1 MMITIPIKGN
11 PFARCKKV
19 FSSIPT
25 LVVFLLFSFQAFSQT
40 VVKGTVAS
48 TGTGAET
55 LIGASVV
62 SKSNGNAVATDIDG
76 YYEIN
81 VPATDTLLV
90 SYVGYKMQKV
100 AVNGRTQI
108 NVSLESDT
116 ELLEEVVV
124 VGYGKQKKINLTG
137 SVSTISEKDIENRP
151 ITQASQALAGLTS
164 GVIVSQGSGRPGNDG
179 AGITIRGT
187 GSFGASGQALVLID
201 GLAGSLNDIDP
212 NNIKSIS
219 VLKDAA
225 SAAIYGSR
233 AANGVIIVETKM
245 GQVGKMQVS
254 YNSYTGWQS
263 PTELPD
269 FVDSAEYATLYN
281 EASVNM
287 RNTTLPYSESDI
299 QKFRDQSDPDNFP
312 NVPHLKNLLNSGSG
326 FQTNHNLSFMWG
338 TEKTRNMFSTSYLKQ
353 EGLVAENDYTKY
365 NFMYNTDTKIL
376 DNLSLKVNTM
386 GYTSETNEPTQAEGG
401 GSMTSIIRYAVRQG
415 PIYAGRK
422 SDGTYGHQ
430 DTFSPEAW
438 LDSNSFKKGT
448 NKYFQGAGELSWQ
461 PVKGLTVSGK
471 AGYMLFNYY
480 DKNYVSNVV
489 FSPTSSIGPNKLWVY
504 SGQGEQVTLQALAT
518 YTKTFDKHN
527 FTILGGAT
535 QEEYNAWSLSGYR
548 QNFPNELLYELN
560 AASATGMSNTG
571 TASSWA
577 MRSVFGRLN
586 YIYDGKYLLEGNIR
600 RDGTSKF
607 PSAGRWGVFPSF
619 SAGWIISEENFLK
632 EKISWLNVLK
642 VRGSWGQLGNQFVG
656 NYPYQNR
663 VTLGENYSFG
673 NVFTP
678 GAAVNTTSNT
688 NITWET
694 TTTTDFG
701 IDANFFGG
709 RLGLVFDVFRK
720 QTDDVLYNVAASSV
734 LGVGTSPV
742 NVGSVRNTGYE
753 IALNFNQQFGELS
766 LGLSPNFSYIKNE
779 VTSLSSGLSQDI
791 NSNLFVGSP
800 IGAIYGYVAD
810 GLFVDAADVA
820 SYPTQPY
827 AAEAGFIRYKDI
839 SGPNG
844 VPDGKVD
851 NTYDRKVIGSTTPK
865 YTYGATL
872 NATYKGFDF
881 SALVSGL
888 GGYKKRL
895 DSYEAYAFYNGGQIQ
910 RWQADN
916 RWTADNPNPNAQYPK
931 LTTLNGSSGN
941 LFTSTYWL
949 RDASFLRLKNI
960 QLGYT
965 LPKAIVQDRLKMEK
979 LRFYVGGQNLLTF
992 NHFYE
997 GWDPEMSNGNFY
1009 PITKTYTIGINA
1021 TF

>member
-1 MMITIPIKGN
+1 MMNTIPIKGN
-11 PFARCKKV
+11 PFAGGKKV
-19 FSSIPT
+19 FSSIPM
-25 LVVFLLFSFQAFSQT
+25 LVVFLLLSFQGFSQT
-40 VVKGTVAS
+40 VVKGTVSS
-48 TGTGAET
+48 TGATAET

-62 SKSNGNAVATDIDG
+62 SKSNGSAVATGMDG
-76 YYEIN
+76 DYEIN

-90 SYVGYKMQKV
+90 SFIGYKTQKV
-100 AVNGRTQI
+100 AVNGRTLI
-108 NVSLESDT
+108 NVNLESDS
-116 ELLEEVVV
+116 EQLEEVVV

-137 SVSTISEKDIENRP
+137 SVSSISEKDIENRP

-187 GSFGASGQALVLID
+187 GSFGASGGALVLID
-201 GLAGSLNDIDP
+201 GLAGSLNDVDP

-245 GQVGKMQVS
+245 GQAGKMQVS
-254 YNSYTGWQS
+254 YNSYAGWQS
-263 PTELPD
+263 ATELPD

-281 EASVNM
+281 EANANM
-287 RNTTLPYSESDI
+287 GNSPTYSASDI

-312 NVPHLKNLLNSGSG
+312 NVPHLRNLLNSGSG

-338 TEKTRNMFSTSYLKQ
+338 TDKTRNMFSTSYLKQ
-353 EGLVAENDYTKY
+353 EGLVAENNYEKY
-365 NFMYNTDTKIL
+365 NFMFNTDSKIL

-422 SDGTYGHQ
+422 SDGSYGHQ

-471 AGYMLFNYY
+471 AGYMLFSYY
-480 DKNYVSNVV
+480 DKNYISNIT
-489 FSPTSSIGPNKLWVY
+489 FSPTSSLGPNKLSVY
-504 SGQGEQVTLQALAT
+504 SGQGTQVTLQALAT

-527 FTILGGAT
+527 FTVLAGAT
-535 QEEYNAWSLSGYR
+535 QEEYNDHYLTGYR
-548 QNFPNELLYELN
+548 QNFPNELIYELN
-560 AASATGMSNTG
+560 AGSGTGMSNTG
-571 TASSWA
+571 TSSSWA

-586 YIYDGKYLLEGNIR
+586 YIFDSKYLFEANIR

-632 EKISWLNVLK
+632 EKISWLNLFK
-642 VRGSWGQLGNQFVG
+642 VRGSWGELGNQNVG
-656 NYPYQNR
+656 TYPYQNR
-663 VTLGENYSFG
+663 VSLGENYSFG

-678 GAAVNTTSNT
+678 GAAVNVTSNP
-688 NITWET
+688 NISWET

-701 IDANFFGG
+701 IDASFFGG

-753 IALNFNQQFGELS
+753 IGLNFNQQFGDLNI
-766 LGLSPNFSYIKNE
+766 GFSPNFSYIKNE
-779 VTSLSSGLSQDI
+779 VTSLTSGLSQDI
-791 NSNLFVGSP
+791 NSGLFVGSP

-810 GLFVDAADVA
+810 GLFVNDADVS
-820 SYPTQPY
+820 SYPSQPY
-827 AAEAGFIRYKDI
+827 TAEPGSIRYKDI

-844 VPDGKVD
+844 QPDGKVD
-851 NTYDRKVIGSTTPK
+851 SYDRKVIGNTTPK

-872 NATYKGFDF
+872 NASYKGFDF

-916 RWTADNPNPNAQYPK
+916 RWTEENPNPDAKYPK

-949 RDASFLRLKNI
+949 RNASFLRLKNI

-965 LPKAIVQDRLKMEK
+965 LPKNIVQDKMKMEK

-992 NHFYE
+992 NKFYQ